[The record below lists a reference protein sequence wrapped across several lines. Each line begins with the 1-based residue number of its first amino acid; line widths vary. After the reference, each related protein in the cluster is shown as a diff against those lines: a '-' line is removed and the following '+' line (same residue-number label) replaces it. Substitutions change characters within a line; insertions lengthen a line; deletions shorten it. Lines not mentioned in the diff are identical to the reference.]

1 FFVDKKYFVI
11 VDEAIGKGTGDVD
24 LHFQL
29 APGDANFDYKN
40 LSVNSDHE
48 EGWNVHVQTEKQ
60 KGLKLEEEEG
70 QVSFVYTKKEPRPAF
85 RYRIKK
91 ESEEKGIRF
100 VTLVA
105 PYEIEIPKVKIRVV
119 GDPTTGSSKLN
130 LEILDNREIKYIEYD
145 LEDK

>member
-1 FFVDKKYFVI
+1 
-11 VDEAIGKGTGDVD
+11 
-24 LHFQL
+24 
-29 APGDANFDYKN
+29 
-40 LSVNSDHE
+40 
-48 EGWNVHVQTEKQ
+48 
-60 KGLKLEEEEG
+60 
-70 QVSFVYTKKEPRPAF
+70 QVSFVYTKKEPRSAF

-91 ESEEKGIRF
+91 GSGETGIRF